1 MTNLKRI
8 RELRGLTQTE
18 LAIKSDVNMRTIQN
32 YEQGKANINKG
43 AVITILKLSR
53 ALDCSMLE
61 IME

>member
-8 RELRGLTQTE
+8 RESRGLTQTE
-18 LAIKSDVNMRTIQN
+18 LAIKSEVNMRTIQN

-53 ALDCSMLE
+53 ALDCNMLE

>member
-53 ALDCSMLE
+53 ALNCSMLE

>member
-1 MTNLKRI
+1 MTNLKKM
-8 RELRGLTQTE
+8 RESRGLTQTE
-18 LAIKSDVNMRTIQN
+18 LAIKSEVNMRTIQN

-53 ALDCSMLE
+53 ALDCSMLD

>member
-1 MTNLKRI
+1 MTNLKKM
-8 RELRGLTQTE
+8 RERRGLTQTE
-18 LAIKSDVNMRTIQN
+18 LAIKSEVNMRTIQN

-53 ALDCSMLE
+53 ALDCSMLD

>member
-1 MTNLKRI
+1 MTNLKRM

-43 AVITILKLSR
+43 AVITIHKLSR
-53 ALDCSMLE
+53 ALDCSMLD